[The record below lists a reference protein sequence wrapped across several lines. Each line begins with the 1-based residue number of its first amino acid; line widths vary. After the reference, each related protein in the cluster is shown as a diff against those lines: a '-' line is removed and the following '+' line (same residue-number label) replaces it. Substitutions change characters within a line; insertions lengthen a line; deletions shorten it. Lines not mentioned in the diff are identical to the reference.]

1 MAPLTNDQVIL
12 QQIIKTKCADS
23 GNEMTASEYF
33 EIYSASEILKDYD
46 LSYDDVKYGI
56 VGDGGDGGIDSIFTF
71 LNGQL
76 VKEDTEINT
85 NQKKNL
91 IELKIIQSK
100 TSATFQETPIIKFRE
115 TSEDLF
121 NLSNDL
127 SNYSK
132 RYNQELIDRVGIF
145 RNVYAKLAAHFP
157 SLYINFYYVTQGDE
171 IHQNVSE
178 RVSKL
183 ESSILGLFSGS
194 SFKFDFLGAKEL
206 LALTRAIQSTSR
218 TLEIAETPISTEAGS
233 YVCLVA
239 LDKYYEFISD
249 SGSIARSIFEANVRD
264 YQGSVVVNTGIR
276 QTLSN
281 LQSEDFWYLNNG
293 VTIITPKAV
302 SAGKKITIEDP
313 QIVNGLQTSHEIHAH
328 FSANKGQPKD
338 GRKLLVRII
347 CEEDEEARDRIIRA
361 TNSQTS
367 IPPAS
372 LRSSDY
378 IHRNI
383 EDFLKAND
391 LYYDRKKN
399 FYKNQG
405 KPVSKIVSIP
415 YMAQAMMSITLKKP
429 DSARARPSTLINSQS
444 EYKKIFSLE
453 TPIDVYLKVVQIMK
467 TVESYLKPQGC
478 GMDLPR
484 KDITN
489 IKFYVA
495 MLAAISM
502 SGSQNNIAEALAQ
515 LPKID
520 INVAILKSALDE
532 ALHKYNELGG
542 TDQIAKG
549 PVLTEALLSQKAIE
563 EQATP

>member
-1 MAPLTNDQVIL
+1 MAQLTNDQVIL

-23 GNEMTASEYF
+23 GDEMTEAEYF

-56 VGDGGDGGIDSIFTF
+56 VGGGGDGGIDSIFTF
-71 LNGQL
+71 LNGEL

-91 IELKIIQSK
+91 IELKLIQSK
-100 TSATFQETPIIKFRE
+100 TSVTFQETPVTKFRE

-121 NLSNDL
+121 NLSNDPQ
-127 SNYSK
+127 NYAV
-132 RYNQELIDRVGIF
+132 RYNQELIDRIGIF
-145 RNVYAKLAAHFP
+145 RNVYEKLAAHFP
-157 SLYINFYYVTQGDE
+157 ALHISFYYVTQGDE
-171 IHQNVSE
+171 IHENVSGK
-178 RVSKL
+178 VSKL
-183 ESSILGLFSGS
+183 ESAILGLFSGS
-194 SFKFDFLGAKEL
+194 SFEFKFLGAKDL
-206 LALTRAIQSTSR
+206 LALTRTIQSTSR
-218 TLEIAETPISTEAGS
+218 TLEIAETPIGTEAGS

-249 SGSIARSIFEANVRD
+249 SGSLARSIFEANVRD

-293 VTIITPKAV
+293 VTIITPNAV

-328 FSANKGQPKD
+328 FSANKEQQKD

-347 CEEDEEARDRIIRA
+347 CEENEEARDRIIRA
-361 TNSQTS
+361 TNSQTA

-415 YMAQAMMSITLKKP
+415 YMAQAMMAITLKKP

-444 EYKKIFSLE
+444 EYKKIFSLD

-467 TVESYLKPQGC
+467 VVESYLKPQGC
-478 GMDLPR
+478 GMDLSR

-495 MLAAISM
+495 MLAGISIAA
-502 SGSQNNIAEALAQ
+502 GQDNIAEALAQ

-520 INVAILKSALDE
+520 IDVAILKSALDE
-532 ALHKYNELGG
+532 ALAKYNELGG

-549 PVLTEALLSQKAIE
+549 PLLAEALLPKKVIE
-563 EQATP
+563 GLATP